1 MLFHRHAVE
10 SCPIHVYLLLLMCFM
25 LHLHLNKRRPNKWS
39 VISSENFIF
48 FFLHFVVLYEEALC
62 VKMCFK
68 WKTGIIWDGMFKV
81 SWSLTNNILH
91 QNVISIIKSIIF
103 NYLYLCM
110 HFILVCLLLKYDVF
124 LSEKVY
130 SARLSIRIWYDGAK
144 YVFLFIPEWSHNWMF
159 VY

>member
-1 MLFHRHAVE
+1 
-10 SCPIHVYLLLLMCFM
+10 M
-25 LHLHLNKRRPNKWS
+25 LHALSPSCRWVLSDSCLFTVTDVSHAWLTLEQTEAKWT
-39 VISSENFIF
+39 ERHFLRYWF

-62 VKMCFK
+62 VKICFK

-81 SWSLTNNILH
+81 SWSLKNNILH
-91 QNVISIIKSIIF
+91 QNVLSIIKSIIF

-130 SARLSIRIWYDGAK
+130 SARLSIRIWYDGVK
-144 YVFLFIPEWSHNWMF
+144 YVFYTRMES
-159 VY
+159 

>member
-1 MLFHRHAVE
+1 MYICVLEFV
-10 SCPIHVYLLLLMCFM
+10 M
-25 LHLHLNKRRPNKWS
+25 LHALSPSCRWVLSDSCLFTVTDVFHAWFTLEQTEAKWT
-39 VISSENFIF
+39 ERLFF

-62 VKMCFK
+62 VKICFK

-81 SWSLTNNILH
+81 SWSLKNNILH
-91 QNVISIIKSIIF
+91 QNVLSIIKSIIF
-103 NYLYLCM
+103 NYLSLCM

-144 YVFLFIPEWSHNWMF
+144 YVFYIRMES
-159 VY
+159 